1 MTRERS
7 RRDPPASLEGTTDV
21 DDGGAGSPG
30 PSHVVLAVLAKAP
43 VPGRVKTRLCPPCSP
58 TEAALLARAAL
69 EDTLEAVL
77 ATAGTR
83 PVVVLDGEA
92 GDWLPPGVP
101 VVAQRAGDLGDRLQG
116 ALDDVGSPV
125 IVVGMDTPQLTPAL
139 LAGAATALLAP
150 GVDAVLGP
158 AADGGYWSI
167 GVRGPCPGLFVGVP
181 MSLDTTA
188 RDQRARMRELRLRW
202 SELAVLR
209 DVDGIAD
216 AREVALATPGSR
228 FARALQGF
236 RHLEHGRGT

>member
-7 RRDPPASLEGTTDV
+7 PRGPTASPEGTTYV
-21 DDGGAGSPG
+21 DHGGAGS
-30 PSHVVLAVLAKAP
+30 SRRSQVVLAVLAKAP

-77 ATAGTR
+77 RTTGTR

-101 VVAQRAGDLGDRLQG
+101 VVAQRAGDLAERLQG
-116 ALDDVGSPV
+116 ALDDLGGPV
-125 IVVGMDTPQLTPAL
+125 IVVGMDTPQLTPVL
-139 LAGAATALLAP
+139 LAGAADALLAP

-167 GVRGPCPGLFVGVP
+167 GVRGPCPDLFAGVP
-181 MSLDTTA
+181 MSVDTTA
-188 RDQRARMRELRLRW
+188 RDQRARMRSLGLHWTELTQ
-202 SELAVLR
+202 LR

-228 FARALQGF
+228 FARALHGF
-236 RHLEHGRGT
+236 HHLEHGRAT